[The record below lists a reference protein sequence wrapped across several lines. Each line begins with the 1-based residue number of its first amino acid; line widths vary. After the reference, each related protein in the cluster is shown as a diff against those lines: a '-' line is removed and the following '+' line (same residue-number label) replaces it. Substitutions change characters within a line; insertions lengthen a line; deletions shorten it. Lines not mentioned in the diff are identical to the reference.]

1 MAHRW
6 AIRLAIEGDLR
17 FISHHDCMRA
27 VERVA
32 ARAQLPVR
40 STQGFNPRPIF
51 SLALP
56 RPVAVATRADLM
68 VLTLDEPVEPD
79 DLTARLNAAA
89 PLGMHFDRPRPLQ
102 GKACPQPQRIHYEL
116 DLGGM
121 GVSPMHEKQSPEHGR
136 DAHATPRERVE
147 AVTAKITA
155 LQTADSWPVQR
166 KVSVKHG
173 RGWRETTI
181 DLKPLVGR
189 LELADS
195 TLLMT
200 LQPAGA
206 LWPRPGEVLELLG
219 LDGRIDLANLVRT
232 DVEFNFGPPPAPSAS
247 SGDEDR
253 RGE

>member
-1 MAHRW
+1 MAYRW

-56 RPVAVATRADLM
+56 RPVAVATRADLL

-89 PLGMHFDRPRPLQ
+89 PLGMHFDQPRPMQ

-116 DLGGM
+116 SLDQERLAA
-121 GVSPMHEKQSPEHGR
+121 VAARISELR
-136 DAHATPRERVE
+136 ATDAWTV
-147 AVTAKITA
+147 
-155 LQTADSWPVQR
+155 LR
-166 KVSVKHG
+166 KTSVKHG
-173 RGWRETTI
+173 RGWRETPI

-189 LELADS
+189 LELVDA

-219 LDGRIDLANLVRT
+219 LDGRVDLANLVRT
-232 DVEFNFGPPPAPSAS
+232 DVEFMFDRVVDVPSAPDEEDS
-247 SGDEDR
+247 AGATPATRPDAGNAASGGDEDR
-253 RGE
+253 RRE

>member
-1 MAHRW
+1 
-6 AIRLAIEGDLR
+6 
-17 FISHHDCMRA
+17 MRA

-32 ARAQLPVR
+32 ARAQLPIR

-56 RPVAVATRADLM
+56 RPVAVATRADLV
-68 VLTLDEPVEPD
+68 VLTLDEQVEPD
-79 DLTARLNAAA
+79 SLTARLNAAA
-89 PLGMHFDRPRPLQ
+89 PLGMHFDQPRPLQ
-102 GKACPQPQRIHYEL
+102 GKACPQPQLIHYEL
-116 DLGGM
+116 SLDQARLET
-121 GVSPMHEKQSPEHGR
+121 VAARIAELRS
-136 DAHATPRERVE
+136 
-147 AVTAKITA
+147 
-155 LQTADSWPVQR
+155 ADSWTVQR

-173 RGWRETTI
+173 RGWRETPI
-181 DLKPLVGR
+181 NLKPLVGR
-189 LELADS
+189 LELADA

-232 DVEFNFGPPPAPSAS
+232 DVEFNFGPAPAPEAS

-253 RGE
+253 RSE